1 MYICEICDRSFNK
14 ICNYKRHQQR
24 KISCYPLLKCPHC
37 SKTYKCKSI
46 FNRHYNPNSRCYIR
60 NLELDN
66 RELKL
71 DKKELE
77 FDLKNE
83 KLKNQSVQNI
93 DNSTNNSNNYNN
105 CNNTNNTINQTL
117 NLNYFGKEDTSY
129 ITPQMIQK
137 CLRMGAQGDI
147 DLFKKIHFHPDHPH
161 NHNISYKNNKL
172 KVAIGKNKSGNIV
185 WEIKDQEA
193 VTREHV
199 GTSYDL
205 CLADMQFRGVGKV
218 SKEEIVCLRY
228 RGEPTHRYIGIV
240 KDGIFKN

>member
-1 MYICEICDRSFNK
+1 MYICEQCKKEFKRK
-14 ICNYKRHQQR
+14 YNY
-24 KISCYPLLKCPHC
+24 
-37 SKTYKCKSI
+37 
-46 FNRHYNPNSRCYIR
+46 NRHTTRSTTCNNNYQCENCGKKFRYQSRFLEHYHPKSQCYIKQLESDKYE
-60 NLELDN
+60 LEL
-66 RELKL
+66 EKLKL
-71 DKKELE
+71 ELE
-77 FDLKNE
+77 NE
-83 KLKNQSVQNI
+83 KLKNQLVPIQNNI
-93 DNSTNNSNNYNN
+93 DNSNNYNN

-137 CLRMGAQGDI
+137 CLRMGVQGDI

-172 KVAIGKNKSGNIV
+172 KVATGKNKSGNIV
-185 WEIKDQEA
+185 WETQDQEA

-218 SKEEIVCLRY
+218 SKEEIICLRY